1 MAFIR
6 GPFAGHADLDGT
18 IGNDII
24 IAFGSHN
31 DITDP
36 GGSNW
41 IATSVGGYDTL
52 SLGTVGD
59 GHSAWTNDILLAGT
73 GNTLTG
79 GDERFTIT
87 SLRGSNTIT
96 IGNGDNHLY
105 LLGTENTVR
114 IGRGEN
120 EVSFGGGHASL
131 VQVGNFAT
139 ATNTTTVHFSG
150 TGNSFS
156 VGSDLPVT
164 NNLPTANTVI
174 TGGEG
179 DGTFSFGYGT
189 KSLHT
194 DGLHNTVYTGIGNF
208 DIAPGDGYDTVHLS
222 ASARSGGSTGTVT
235 LEGTHNTID
244 GTAYGLTAKGGDGYT
259 TISTGGAFSSGI
271 FDIVLGGGHN
281 SITHAYTAATGT
293 IDTGS
298 GDASVNLYGN
308 SATLTFRGADNVAT
322 LRSADGGTIL
332 DQSDH
337 LLVNVTGSPGFFFF
351 HETIQNFGASRGGV
365 IALDDAVTGY
375 TSAAQAVEALHAS
388 GSNTVLDL
396 PNAGELVFAGLSPTA
411 LHDYNFAIV

>member
-6 GPFAGHADLDGT
+6 GPFAGRADLDGT
-18 IGNDII
+18 TGDDII

-31 DITDP
+31 DIADP

-41 IATSVGGYDTL
+41 VVTSSGGHDTIT
-52 SLGTVGD
+52 LGMVGD
-59 GHSAWTNDILLAGT
+59 GHSTWTDDILLTGA

-79 GDERFTIT
+79 GDERFTIA
-87 SLRGSNTIT
+87 SLRGGNDIT

-105 LLGTENTVR
+105 LLGTGNTVR
-114 IGRGEN
+114 IGHGEN

-131 VQVGNFAT
+131 VQVGVFTTSTT
-139 ATNTTTVHFSG
+139 ATTVHFSG

-156 VGSDLPVT
+156 VGSDSPVT
-164 NNLPTANTVI
+164 TILPYANTVI
-174 TGGEG
+174 TGGDG
-179 DGTFSFGYGT
+179 DGTFSFGSGT

-194 DGLHNTVYTGIGNF
+194 DGLHNVVYTGIGNF
-208 DIAPGDGYDTVHLS
+208 DIAPGDGYDTVHLG

-244 GTAYGLTAKGGDGYT
+244 GTAYGLTVKGGDGYT
-259 TISTGGAFSSGI
+259 TINTGGAFSNGI
-271 FDIVLGGGHN
+271 FDIVLGGSHN
-281 SITHAYTAATGT
+281 SIAHANTAATGT

-298 GDASVNLYGN
+298 GDASVSLYGN

-322 LRSADGGTIL
+322 LRSADGGTII

-337 LLVNVTGSPGFFFF
+337 LLVNVTGSPGYFFF

-388 GSNTVLDL
+388 GGDTVLDL
-396 PNAGELVFAGLSPTA
+396 PNAGELVFAGLNPSA
-411 LHDYNFAIV
+411 LHDYNFTIV